1 MPQPRIR
8 MFAGPNGSG
17 KSTIKE
23 YLLPHYIGAYLNADE
38 LEQQLRITHQLDLIN
53 YHPALKAQDLITFL
67 KQKKR
72 PEKEK
77 FVALLSSEPIVLDD
91 WNIQFQAI
99 EIDSYLC
106 GRIIDYIR
114 LEFLRLKISFTFET
128 VMSHISKVEF
138 LKEAKKQGYKTYLYY
153 VSTVDP
159 LINIARVEYRVSTGG
174 HAVPKQ
180 KIIDRYYRSIDLL
193 MQAVDVSDRTYLFDN
208 SSNGEKAAFIAEI
221 EAADTLK
228 MNSNVKQLPWWF
240 VEKVLKNFIEEQ
252 GD

>member
-17 KSTIKE
+17 KSTVKE
-23 YLLPHYIGAYLNADE
+23 YLLPHHIGAYLNADE
-38 LEQQLRITHQLDLIN
+38 LEQNLNTSHQLDLMA
-53 YHPALKAQDLITFL
+53 YHPALKAQDLIDFL

-72 PEKEK
+72 PNAGQL
-77 FVALLSSEPIVLDD
+77 VPLLTNGPILLDD
-91 WNIQFQAI
+91 WNIQFDAS

-106 GRIIDYIR
+106 ARIIDYIR

-138 LKEAKKQGYKTYLYY
+138 LQEAKRQGFKTYLYY

-159 LINIARVEYRVSTGG
+159 MINIARVKYRVSVGG
-174 HAVPKQ
+174 HPVPEQ
-180 KIIDRYYRSIDLL
+180 KIVERYYRSMDLL
-193 MQAVDVSDRTYLFDN
+193 MQAVDASDRTYLFDN

-221 EAADTLK
+221 QSAETLK
-228 MNSNVKQLPWWF
+228 MNPEVQQLPWWF
-240 VEKVLKNFIEEQ
+240 AEKVLKDFTEE
-252 GD
+252 

>member
-17 KSTIKE
+17 KSTVKE
-23 YLLPHYIGAYLNADE
+23 YLLPHHIGAYLNADE
-38 LEQQLRITHQLDLIN
+38 LEQNLNTSHQLDLMA
-53 YHPALKAQDLITFL
+53 YHPALKAQDLIDFL

-72 PEKEK
+72 PNAGQL
-77 FVALLSSEPIVLDD
+77 VPLLTNEPILLDD
-91 WNIQFQAI
+91 WNIQFDAS

-106 GRIIDYIR
+106 ARIIDYIR

-138 LKEAKKQGYKTYLYY
+138 LQEAKRQGFKTYLYY

-159 LINIARVEYRVSTGG
+159 MINIARVKYRVSVGG
-174 HAVPKQ
+174 HPVPEQ
-180 KIIDRYYRSIDLL
+180 KIVERYYRSMDLL
-193 MQAVDVSDRTYLFDN
+193 MQAVDASDRTYLFDN

-221 EAADTLK
+221 QSAEVLK
-228 MNSNVKQLPWWF
+228 MNPEVQQLPWWF
-240 VEKVLKNFIEEQ
+240 AEKVLKDFTEE
-252 GD
+252 

>member
-17 KSTIKE
+17 KSTVKE
-23 YLLPHYIGAYLNADE
+23 YLLPHHIGAYLNADE
-38 LEQQLRITHQLDLIN
+38 LEQNLKHSHQLDLMA
-53 YHPALKAQDLITFL
+53 YHPALKAPELIDFL

-72 PEKEK
+72 PNAGQLL
-77 FVALLSSEPIVLDD
+77 ALLKSEPVLLENG
-91 WNIQFQAI
+91 NIQFDAS

-106 GRIIDYIR
+106 ARIIDYIR

-138 LKEAKKQGYKTYLYY
+138 LQEAKRQGFKTYLYY

-159 LINIARVEYRVSTGG
+159 MINIARVKYRVSVGG
-174 HAVPKQ
+174 HPVPEQ
-180 KIIDRYYRSIDLL
+180 KIVERYYRSMDLL
-193 MQAVDVSDRTYLFDN
+193 MQAVDASDRTYLFDN

-221 EAADTLK
+221 QSAETLK
-228 MNSNVKQLPWWF
+228 MNSELQQLPWWF
-240 VEKVLKNFIEEQ
+240 AEKVLKNFVEE
-252 GD
+252 

>member
-17 KSTIKE
+17 KSTVKE
-23 YLLPHYIGAYLNADE
+23 YLLPHHIGAYLNADE
-38 LEQQLRITHQLDLIN
+38 LEQNLKHSHQLDLMA
-53 YHPALKAQDLITFL
+53 YHPALKVQELIDFL

-72 PEKEK
+72 PNGGQS
-77 FVALLSSEPIVLDD
+77 VALLKSEPVLLENG
-91 WNIQFQAI
+91 NIQFDVL

-106 GRIIDYIR
+106 ARIIDYIR

-138 LKEAKKQGYKTYLYY
+138 LQEAKRQGFKTYLYY

-159 LINIARVEYRVSTGG
+159 MINIARVKYRVSVGG
-174 HAVPKQ
+174 HPVPEQ
-180 KIIDRYYRSIDLL
+180 KIVERYYRSMDLL
-193 MQAVDVSDRTYLFDN
+193 MQAVDASDRTYLFDN

-221 EAADTLK
+221 QSAETLK
-228 MNSNVKQLPWWF
+228 MNPDVQQLPWWF
-240 VEKVLKNFIEEQ
+240 AEKVLKNFVEE
-252 GD
+252 

>member
-17 KSTIKE
+17 KSTVKE
-23 YLLPHYIGAYLNADE
+23 YLLPHHIGAYLNADE
-38 LEQQLRITHQLDLIN
+38 LEQNLKHSHQLDLMA
-53 YHPALKAQDLITFL
+53 YHPALKAPELIDFL

-72 PEKEK
+72 PNAGQLL
-77 FVALLSSEPIVLDD
+77 ALLKSEPVLLENG
-91 WNIQFQAI
+91 NIQFDVL

-106 GRIIDYIR
+106 ARIIDYIR

-138 LKEAKKQGYKTYLYY
+138 LQEAKRQGFKTYLYY

-159 LINIARVEYRVSTGG
+159 MINIARVKYRVSVGG
-174 HAVPKQ
+174 HPVPEQ
-180 KIIDRYYRSIDLL
+180 KIVERYYRSMDLL
-193 MQAVDVSDRTYLFDN
+193 MQAVDASDRTYLFDN

-221 EAADTLK
+221 QSAETLK
-228 MNSNVKQLPWWF
+228 MNPDVQQLPWWF
-240 VEKVLKNFIEEQ
+240 AEKVLKNFVEE
-252 GD
+252 

>member
-17 KSTIKE
+17 KSTVKE
-23 YLLPHYIGAYLNADE
+23 YLLPHHIRAYLNADE
-38 LEQQLRITHQLDLIN
+38 LEQNLKASYQLDLMA
-53 YHPALKAQDLITFL
+53 YHPALKAQALIDFL

-72 PEKEK
+72 PNAGQ
-77 FVALLSSEPIVLDD
+77 FVPLLTTEPVLLDD
-91 WNIQFQAI
+91 GNILFDTS

-106 GRIIDYIR
+106 ARIIDYIR

-138 LKEAKKQGYKTYLYY
+138 LQEAKRQGFKTYLYY

-159 LINIARVEYRVSTGG
+159 MINIARVKYRVSVGG
-174 HAVPKQ
+174 HPVPEQ
-180 KIIDRYYRSIDLL
+180 KIVERYYRSMDLL
-193 MQAVDVSDRTYLFDN
+193 MQAVDASDRTYLFDN

-221 EAADTLK
+221 QSAETLK
-228 MNSNVKQLPWWF
+228 MNPEVQLLPWWF
-240 VEKVLKNFIEEQ
+240 AEKVLKDFTEE
-252 GD
+252 

>member
-17 KSTIKE
+17 KSTVKE
-23 YLLPHYIGAYLNADE
+23 YLLPHHIRAYLNADE
-38 LEQQLRITHQLDLIN
+38 LEQNLKASYQLDLMA
-53 YHPALKAQDLITFL
+53 YHPDLKAQALIDFL

-72 PEKEK
+72 PNAGQ
-77 FVALLSSEPIVLDD
+77 FVPLLTTEPVLLDD
-91 WNIQFQAI
+91 GNILFDTS

-106 GRIIDYIR
+106 ARIIDYIR

-138 LKEAKKQGYKTYLYY
+138 LQEAKRQGFKTYLYY

-159 LINIARVEYRVSTGG
+159 MINIARVKYRVSVGG
-174 HAVPKQ
+174 HPVPEQ
-180 KIIDRYYRSIDLL
+180 KIVERYYRSMDLL
-193 MQAVDVSDRTYLFDN
+193 MQAVDASDRTYLFDN

-221 EAADTLK
+221 QSAETLK
-228 MNSNVKQLPWWF
+228 MNPEVQLLPWWF
-240 VEKVLKNFIEEQ
+240 AEKVLKDFTEE
-252 GD
+252 

>member
-17 KSTIKE
+17 KSTVKE
-23 YLLPHYIGAYLNADE
+23 YLLPHHIGAYLNADE
-38 LEQQLRITHQLDLIN
+38 LEQNLKHSHQLDLMA
-53 YHPALKAQDLITFL
+53 YHPALKAQDLIDFL

-72 PEKEK
+72 PNAGQL
-77 FVALLSSEPIVLDD
+77 VPLLTNEPILLDD
-91 WNIQFQAI
+91 WNIQFDAS

-106 GRIIDYIR
+106 ARIIDYIR

-138 LKEAKKQGYKTYLYY
+138 LQEAKRQGFKTYLYY

-159 LINIARVEYRVSTGG
+159 MINIARVKYRVSVGG
-174 HAVPKQ
+174 HPVPEQ
-180 KIIDRYYRSIDLL
+180 KIVERYYRSMDLL
-193 MQAVDVSDRTYLFDN
+193 MQAVDASDRTYLFDN

-221 EAADTLK
+221 QSAETLK
-228 MNSNVKQLPWWF
+228 MNSELQQLPWWF
-240 VEKVLKNFIEEQ
+240 AEKVLKNFIEE
-252 GD
+252 

>member
-17 KSTIKE
+17 KSTVKE
-23 YLLPHYIGAYLNADE
+23 YLLPHHIGAYLNADE
-38 LEQQLRITHQLDLIN
+38 LEQNLKHSHQLDLMA
-53 YHPALKAQDLITFL
+53 YHPALKAQDLIDFL

-72 PEKEK
+72 PNAVQL
-77 FVALLSSEPIVLDD
+77 FSLLKSEPVLLENG
-91 WNIQFQAI
+91 NIQFDAS

-106 GRIIDYIR
+106 ARIIDYIR

-138 LKEAKKQGYKTYLYY
+138 LQEAKRQGFKTYLYY

-159 LINIARVEYRVSTGG
+159 MINIARVKYRVSVGG
-174 HAVPKQ
+174 HPVPEQ
-180 KIIDRYYRSIDLL
+180 KIVERYYRSMDLL
-193 MQAVDVSDRTYLFDN
+193 MQAVDASDRTYLFDN

-221 EAADTLK
+221 QSAETLK
-228 MNSNVKQLPWWF
+228 MNPDVQQLPWWF
-240 VEKVLKNFIEEQ
+240 AEKVLKNFVEE
-252 GD
+252 

>member
-17 KSTIKE
+17 KSTVKE
-23 YLLPHYIGAYLNADE
+23 YLLPHHIGAYLNADE
-38 LEQQLRITHQLDLIN
+38 LEQNLKHSHQLDLMA
-53 YHPALKAQDLITFL
+53 YHPALKAQDLINFL

-72 PEKEK
+72 PNAGQLL
-77 FVALLSSEPIVLDD
+77 ALLKSEPVLLENG
-91 WNIQFQAI
+91 NIQFDVS

-106 GRIIDYIR
+106 ARIIDYIR

-138 LKEAKKQGYKTYLYY
+138 LQEAKRQGFKTYLYY

-159 LINIARVEYRVSTGG
+159 MINIARVKYRVSVGG
-174 HAVPKQ
+174 HPVPEQ
-180 KIIDRYYRSIDLL
+180 KIVERYYRSMDLL
-193 MQAVDVSDRTYLFDN
+193 MQAVDASDRTYLFDN

-221 EAADTLK
+221 QSAETLK
-228 MNSNVKQLPWWF
+228 MNPDVQQLPWWF
-240 VEKVLKNFIEEQ
+240 AEKVLKNFVEE
-252 GD
+252 

>member
-17 KSTIKE
+17 KSTVKE
-23 YLLPHYIGAYLNADE
+23 YLLPHHIGAYLNADE
-38 LEQQLRITHQLDLIN
+38 LEQNLKHSHQLDLMA
-53 YHPALKAQDLITFL
+53 YHPALKVQELIDFL

-72 PEKEK
+72 PNAGQLL
-77 FVALLSSEPIVLDD
+77 ALLKSEPVLLENG
-91 WNIQFQAI
+91 NIQFDAS

-106 GRIIDYIR
+106 ARIIDYIR

-138 LKEAKKQGYKTYLYY
+138 LQEAKRQGFKTYLYY

-159 LINIARVEYRVSTGG
+159 MINIARVKYRVSVGG
-174 HAVPKQ
+174 HPVPEQ
-180 KIIDRYYRSIDLL
+180 KIVERYYRSMDLL
-193 MQAVDVSDRTYLFDN
+193 MQAVDASDRTYLFDN

-221 EAADTLK
+221 QSAETLK
-228 MNSNVKQLPWWF
+228 MNPDAQQLPWWF
-240 VEKVLKNFIEEQ
+240 AEKVLKNFVEE
-252 GD
+252 

>member
-23 YLLPHYIGAYLNADE
+23 YLLPHHIGAYLNADE
-38 LEQQLRITHQLDLIN
+38 LEQNLSGTHQLDLMI
-53 YHPALKAQDLITFL
+53 YHSALKAQNLIHFL
-67 KQKKR
+67 NQKKR
-72 PEKEK
+72 PQAGK
-77 FVALLSSEPIVLDD
+77 LLPLLKLQPSILEDGQIRFDLS
-91 WNIQFQAI
+91 

-138 LKEAKKQGYKTYLYY
+138 LQEAKRQGFKTYLYY

-159 LINIARVEYRVSTGG
+159 IINIARVQYRVSMGG
-174 HAVPKQ
+174 HAVPEQ
-180 KIIDRYYRSIDLL
+180 KIVERYYRSINLL
-193 MQAVDVSDRTYLFDN
+193 MQAVDASDRTYLFDN
-208 SSNGEKAAFIAEI
+208 SSNGENAAFLAEI
-221 EAADTLK
+221 QSAEILK
-228 MNSNVKQLPWWF
+228 INPDVQQLPWWF
-240 VEKVLKNFIEEQ
+240 AEKVLKDFTAE
-252 GD
+252 

>member
-17 KSTIKE
+17 KSTVKE
-23 YLLPHYIGAYLNADE
+23 YLLPHHIGAYLNADE
-38 LEQQLRITHQLDLIN
+38 LEQNLNTSHQLDLMA
-53 YHPALKAQDLITFL
+53 YHPALKAQDLIDFL

-72 PEKEK
+72 PNAGQL
-77 FVALLSSEPIVLDD
+77 VPLLTNEPILLDD
-91 WNIQFQAI
+91 WNIQFDAS

-106 GRIIDYIR
+106 ARIIDYIR

-138 LKEAKKQGYKTYLYY
+138 LQEAKRHGFKTYLYY

-159 LINIARVEYRVSTGG
+159 MINIARVKYRVSVGG
-174 HAVPKQ
+174 HPVPEQ
-180 KIIDRYYRSIDLL
+180 KIVERYYRSMDLL
-193 MQAVDVSDRTYLFDN
+193 MQAVDASDRTYLFDN

-221 EAADTLK
+221 QSAETLK
-228 MNSNVKQLPWWF
+228 MNPEVQQLPWWF
-240 VEKVLKNFIEEQ
+240 AEKVLKDFTEE
-252 GD
+252 

>member
-17 KSTIKE
+17 KSTVKE
-23 YLLPHYIGAYLNADE
+23 YLLPHHIGAYLNADE
-38 LEQQLRITHQLDLIN
+38 LEQNLNTSYQLDLMA
-53 YHPALKAQDLITFL
+53 YHPALKAQDLIDFL

-72 PEKEK
+72 PNAGQL
-77 FVALLSSEPIVLDD
+77 FSLLKSEPVLLDES
-91 WNIQFQAI
+91 NIQFDAS

-106 GRIIDYIR
+106 ARIIDYIR

-138 LKEAKKQGYKTYLYY
+138 LQEAKRQGFKTYLYY

-159 LINIARVEYRVSTGG
+159 MINIARVKYRVSVGG
-174 HAVPKQ
+174 HPVPEQ
-180 KIIDRYYRSIDLL
+180 KIVERYYRSMDLL
-193 MQAVDVSDRTYLFDN
+193 MQAVDASDRTYLFDN

-221 EAADTLK
+221 QSAETLK
-228 MNSNVKQLPWWF
+228 MNPDVQQLPWWF
-240 VEKVLKNFIEEQ
+240 AEKVLKDFTEE
-252 GD
+252 

>member
-17 KSTIKE
+17 KSTVKE
-23 YLLPHYIGAYLNADE
+23 YLLPHHIGAYLNADE
-38 LEQQLRITHQLDLIN
+38 LEQNLKHSHQLDLMA
-53 YHPALKAQDLITFL
+53 YHPALKAPELIDFL

-72 PEKEK
+72 PNAGQLL
-77 FVALLSSEPIVLDD
+77 ALLKSEPVLLENG
-91 WNIQFQAI
+91 NIQFDVL

-106 GRIIDYIR
+106 ARIIDYIR

-138 LKEAKKQGYKTYLYY
+138 LQEAKRQGFKTYLYY

-159 LINIARVEYRVSTGG
+159 MINIARVKYRVSVGG
-174 HAVPKQ
+174 HPVPEQ
-180 KIIDRYYRSIDLL
+180 KIVERYYRSMDLL
-193 MQAVDVSDRTYLFDN
+193 MQAVDASDRTYLFDN

-221 EAADTLK
+221 QSAETLK
-228 MNSNVKQLPWWF
+228 MNPELRQLPWWF
-240 VEKVLKNFIEEQ
+240 AEKVLKNFVEE
-252 GD
+252 